1 MKLRWKKGTA
11 GEQRGAF
18 IVFTALAMWFLMMF
32 VAFSVDFGNYYQHR
46 SRLQNAADAAALAG
60 VAEYTTEEVAANGGA
75 AGSTLTLGKG
85 RLVSLVE
92 GGEEAP
98 DGVKNRARE
107 YVKNNYGAIEIKD
120 NKVWSEEVTEETI
133 ENGLTT
139 SVKTTQRYCRVDL
152 EDTVQ
157 TFFARIFGVDSLTV
171 KVSALAMMD
180 GTNTHKTLTV
190 DLKRIAED
198 LSSLAPNIAWETI
211 HWKDRT
217 HTLDGV
223 NIDPYT
229 ADEQAK
235 NRYVISD
242 YVRDTGKMRVTDPT
256 ATSLGEKFEKRVWG
270 ARDDG
275 NGYIVGY
282 REPGKEEKAKG
293 DVIGKP
299 IYLAPG
305 KSFDETL
312 KYVNAVEFNIN
323 SSLYSYKKMDIF
335 ALFIDRD
342 NIMRDKTGN
351 QERFATFNI
360 GSIGTAAGENPA
372 VPLYVRIESEPQD
385 VGGAGTGLT
394 TVCSIDINLDKKSLD
409 TASVKM
415 NPKPVVI
422 IYEGPQQKREAEDA
436 PWISRTTTTVKSRG
450 TNYNLNPGEI
460 RYQMLP
466 LPDYDGEDLK
476 RNCIKTSAPVVLN
489 IPEGYTF
496 NGLIYMPR
504 SQITI
509 KGTGKINGFIL
520 AKKIINKEALS
531 GCQWYTF
538 HDYSLPTVSLESIGA
553 VNSPEKIMAFKDD
566 VITGDFEM
574 AYTPGV
580 EDYSDKAYYLKVA
593 GFTR

>member
-1 MKLRWKKGTA
+1 MKLRWKGGKV

-60 VAEYTTEEVAANGGA
+60 VAEYTTEELAANGGTTI
-75 AGSTLTLGKG
+75 SVSTLGKG
-85 RLVSLVE
+85 RLIMPVE
-92 GGEEAP
+92 GGTDAS
-98 DGVKNRARE
+98 DRVKLRSRE
-107 YVKNNYGAIEIKD
+107 YVKNNYGEIEIKD

-133 ENGLTT
+133 ENGVTT
-139 SVKTTQRYCRVDL
+139 SVKTTHRYCRVDL

-180 GTNTHKTLTV
+180 GANIHKTLTV
-190 DLKRIAED
+190 NLKQIAEN
-198 LSSLAPNIAWETI
+198 LSSLAPNIGWETI
-211 HWKDRT
+211 NYSNRT
-217 HTLDGV
+217 HTLDGED
-223 NIDPYT
+223 IEPYSN
-229 ADEQAK
+229 AEKAK

-242 YVRDTGKMRVTDPT
+242 TVRDK
-256 ATSLGEKFEKRVWG
+256 LGGKFETRVPG
-270 ARDDG
+270 ARHDG
-275 NGYIVGY
+275 TGYVVGY
-282 REPGKEEKAKG
+282 REPENGEEG
-293 DVIGKP
+293 VGQP
-299 IYLAPG
+299 IYLASG
-305 KSFDETL
+305 ESSKGTES
-312 KYVNAVEFNIN
+312 YVDTVVFNIN
-323 SSLYSYKKMDIF
+323 SSLIHNQKDIF

-342 NIMRDKTGN
+342 NIMRANSGKK
-351 QERFATFNI
+351 ERFATINI
-360 GSIGTAAGENPA
+360 GSVGTATGQTPE

-385 VGGAGTGLT
+385 VGGAFTGLT
-394 TVCSIDINLDKKSLD
+394 TVCSIDINLDTGSLAQ
-409 TASVKM
+409 ASVLM

-422 IYEGPQQKREAEDA
+422 IYEGPQQKRGDRDA
-436 PWISRTTTTVKSRG
+436 PWISRTMTTVKSKG
-450 TNYNLNPGEI
+450 KDYGLHPGEI
-460 RYQMLP
+460 NHNTLP
-466 LPDYDGEDLK
+466 LLPNYDKDSLK
-476 RNCIKTSAPVVLN
+476 NLGLEQNCVKTAAPVVLN

-538 HDYSLPTVSLESIGA
+538 HDYSLPTVSLESIGK
-553 VNSPEKIMAFKDD
+553 VNTNEKEMIFKND

>member
-1 MKLRWKKGTA
+1 M

-60 VAEYTTEEVAANGGA
+60 VAEYTTEELAANGGTTV
-75 AGSTLTLGKG
+75 SVSTLGKG
-85 RLVSLVE
+85 RLIMPVE
-92 GGEEAP
+92 GGNDAS
-98 DGVKNRARE
+98 DRVKLRSRE
-107 YVKNNYGAIEIKD
+107 YVKKNYGEIEIKD
-120 NKVWSEEVTEETI
+120 NKVWSEDVTEETI
-133 ENGLTT
+133 ENGVTT
-139 SVKTTQRYCRVDL
+139 SVKTTHRYCRVDL

-180 GTNTHKTLTV
+180 GANTHKTMTV
-190 DLKRIAED
+190 NLKQIAEN
-198 LSSLAPNIAWETI
+198 LSSLAPNIGWETI
-211 HWKDRT
+211 HYSKRT

-223 NIDPYT
+223 DIDPYSS
-229 ADEQAK
+229 DEIAR

-242 YVRDTGKMRVTDPT
+242 YVRDPNRYGVKGVTG
-256 ATSLGEKFEKRVWG
+256 LGVKFEKSDKGTRY
-270 ARDDG
+270 DG
-275 NGYIVGY
+275 TGYILGY
-282 REPGKEEKAKG
+282 REPENKEG
-293 DVIGKP
+293 VGQP
-299 IYLAPG
+299 IYL
-305 KSFDETL
+305 KDETKL
-312 KYVNAVEFNIN
+312 TEANNQVGTTTFNIN
-323 SSLYSYKKMDIF
+323 SSLYSFRKRDIF

-342 NIMRDKTGN
+342 NIMKEPGN
-351 QERFATFNI
+351 YERFCTLNI
-360 GSIGTAAGENPA
+360 GSIGTAVGENPE
-372 VPLYVRIESEPQD
+372 VPLYIRIESEPQD

-394 TVCSIDINLDKKSLD
+394 TVCSIDINLDTGSLND
-409 TASVKM
+409 AAVKM
-415 NPKPVVI
+415 NPKPVVV

-436 PWISRTTTTVKSRG
+436 PWIPRTTTTVKSRG
-450 TNYNLNPGEI
+450 KDYNLNPGEI
-460 RYQMLP
+460 KYQMLP

-476 RNCIKTSAPVVLN
+476 RNCIKTAAPVVLN
-489 IPEGYTF
+489 IPEGYTL

-531 GCQWYTF
+531 GCQWYSF
-538 HDYSLPTVSLESIGA
+538 HDYSLPTVSLESIGK
-553 VNSPEKIMAFKDD
+553 VNTNEKEMIFKND